1 MSPLVFS
8 YIDPEETRTIRRKR
22 RFRIKIA
29 ALLLVPGLLLAGCQG
44 RQWKEED
51 QAFSAYTEKVFSQEV
66 ASNTVSLHYTLKN
79 PEEYGIRNVPVTF
92 GGFLTDGEAV
102 LASIENMSEAL
113 SDFSYNELSV
123 ENRLTYDVMEYYL
136 SMLEEDTRYLLYEE
150 PLGSVSG
157 IQTQLPVLLSE
168 YQFYGEE
175 DVKTYIELLKTT
187 PEYFDSLIA
196 FEKEKSKEGL
206 FMADYAADTV
216 IQQCNAFLEMGESN
230 YLIST
235 FVDRIEEL
243 DELTEK
249 EKSDYIQKNAMAVSY
264 THLDV
269 YKRQAVLCAATP
281 IYRSLW
287 PSPYGWQ
294 RSRTYP

>member
-8 YIDPEETRTIRRKR
+8 YIDPEETRTIHRKR

-92 GGFLTDGEAV
+92 GSFLTDREAV

-175 DVKTYIELLKTT
+175 
-187 PEYFDSLIA
+187 
-196 FEKEKSKEGL
+196 
-206 FMADYAADTV
+206 M
-216 IQQCNAFLEMGESN
+216 
-230 YLIST
+230 
-235 FVDRIEEL
+235 
-243 DELTEK
+243 
-249 EKSDYIQKNAMAVSY
+249 
-264 THLDV
+264 
-269 YKRQAVLCAATP
+269 
-281 IYRSLW
+281 
-287 PSPYGWQ
+287 
-294 RSRTYP
+294 